1 VGIFRKKNI
10 IYDSRG
16 LKKMKQ
22 YDKEIFSEETSYEE
36 LEKLLLKDNKDPN
49 SNDRGFNALHRSG
62 GLGFPV
68 AIAKKRISLLLECG
82 IDPNSIDHAGIGCNN
97 APLHAFIANERVNLL
112 MHFIEE
118 AEKFD
123 SKIDFNVADFQSK
136 TPLIL
141 AAKMRHE
148 ATAIYILIK
157 GGNKINLNHQDKDGM
172 SALHYACTLGQL
184 NLAEL
189 LINMGAIINITNNK
203 NRTPLD
209 CIALTSKEETE
220 SILKSV
226 SIEPSRDET
235 ALRNR
240 FVDHNL
246 QSLFSN
252 TSGDERIIANKAN
265 SEDVKEFIKKGLRD
279 DDAIFNKKMQRE
291 PKRIED
297 FVLDQVNKFTGISVL
312 ERSMKNRF
320 QMMSYLV
327 EQGADYSWLLRYVS
341 SNANMEYL
349 NYLLIQSN
357 VMKYINIPGLP
368 SGRTALHQAALNG
381 HVDVCDALL
390 DKGARIDIQDA
401 DKNTPL
407 HLAVI
412 RKHEQVAM
420 KLAKK
425 GANSTA
431 ENRRYSC
438 Y

>member
-1 VGIFRKKNI
+1 V
-10 IYDSRG
+10 
-16 LKKMKQ
+16 
-22 YDKEIFSEETSYEE
+22 
-36 LEKLLLKDNKDPN
+36 
-49 SNDRGFNALHRSG
+49 
-62 GLGFPV
+62 
-68 AIAKKRISLLLECG
+68 
-82 IDPNSIDHAGIGCNN
+82 
-97 APLHAFIANERVNLL
+97 NESVNLS

-118 AEKFD
+118 AERFD
-123 SKIDFNVADFQSK
+123 SKIDFNIADVERK

-148 ATAIYILIK
+148 ATAIYILKK
-157 GGNKINLNHQDKDGM
+157 GGIKINLNYQDKDGM

-184 NLAEL
+184 DLAKM
-189 LINMGAIINITNNK
+189 LINMGANINITNKK

-209 CIALTSKEETE
+209 CIALTSKQETE

-235 ALRNR
+235 ALHNV
-240 FVDHNL
+240 FADHNIEPL
-246 QSLFSN
+246 ISFSSHKSN
-252 TSGDERIIANKAN
+252 EMVANKAN
-265 SEDVKEFIKKGLRD
+265 SEYVKEFIKNGFID
-279 DDAIFNKKMQRE
+279 SDAIINKKVQRAS
-291 PKRIED
+291 KKIEQ

-320 QMMSYLV
+320 QMMNYLV

-357 VMKYINIPGLP
+357 VMQYINIPGLP

-390 DKGARIDIQDA
+390 DKGAKIDVQDA

-420 KLAKK
+420 KLAEK

-431 ENRRYSC
+431 ENNNVKTILKLLEETNQLSLKSKILEIESINNSKSPGLT
-438 Y
+438 